1 MKKILIATFKESA
14 RRWEHE
20 LGARLR
26 SLGHDVY
33 FAQVEGAP
41 PMPFLD
47 AVLALESWR
56 GGPSSAS
63 LTSPPPADH
72 LPDALDLLIDLTG
85 KASARGLP
93 VLTIEING
101 CPYLPKAFALLRSGS
116 GLVDI
121 TARLDGKPIGGA
133 SPMISDKAWLSRDVN
148 EVLAAAQSLIAHSI
162 ACFEAGRLEEVHA
175 AQVERAPRFLAPGY
189 MQRLVTGLGARA
201 LRKLRP
207 GHREF
212 SWQTAYRFIDG
223 RGIAEDGQIADPP
236 FTVLADDGQRFYADP
251 FPMEHEGRQYLFV
264 EEYPYARGR
273 GIISVAELSEEGKFD
288 RPRPVLEEP
297 HHLSYPNVFAREGS
311 IFMIPESGSA
321 DQVVLYRAQSF
332 PDHWVR
338 DTVLI
343 EGRNFNDATL
353 LEHQGRLWMFGT
365 ERFGSGSAS
374 DTMMVYSADNLRG
387 PWEPHPL
394 NPIVIDRAGARPGGN
409 TICMAGKIFLPV
421 QDGTET
427 YGGGLGL
434 REIVK
439 LEASNVELGP
449 VLPIMGPMPKARARI
464 HTLNRAGRLE
474 VIDSPR

>member
-1 MKKILIATFKESA
+1 MKKILIATFKERA

-33 FAQVEGAP
+33 FEQVEGRP

-47 AVLALESWR
+47 AVLALEARR

-72 LPDALDLLIDLTG
+72 LPDTLDLLIDLTG
-85 KASARGLP
+85 KASPRGLP
-93 VLTIEING
+93 LLTIDING
-101 CPYLPKAFALLRSGS
+101 CPYLPEAFPLLRSGS

-121 TARLDGKPIGGA
+121 TARLDGKPIGCA
-133 SPMISDKAWLSRDVN
+133 FPMISDKAWLARDAN
-148 EVLAAAQSLIAHSI
+148 EVLAAAQSLIVHVI
-162 ACFEAGRLEEVHA
+162 ARFEAGRLEAVRA

-189 MQRLVTGLGARA
+189 IERLVISLGGRA

-223 RGIAEDGQIADPP
+223 PGIAEDKTIAGPP

-251 FPMEHEGRQYLFV
+251 FPMEHGGRHYLFV

-273 GIISVAELSEEGKFD
+273 GIISVAELDEDGKFG

-297 HHLSYPNVFAREGS
+297 YHLSYPNVFAREGS

-321 DQVVLYRAQSF
+321 GQVVLYRAQSF
-332 PDHWVR
+332 PDRWVR

-374 DTMMVYSADNLRG
+374 DTMMIYSADNLRG

-409 TICMAGKIFLPV
+409 IIYMAGKIFLPV
-421 QDGTET
+421 QDGTEF

-434 REIVK
+434 REIVR
-439 LEASNVELGP
+439 LDASDVQLGP
-449 VLPIMGPMPKARARI
+449 VLPIRESISQTRARI